1 MPYLKGKCPPHNLPP
16 PLEEEEEDILYYL
29 NYLLFKDI

>member
-1 MPYLKGKCPPHNLPP
+1 MLYLKGKSPPKNLPP

-29 NYLLFKDI
+29 DYLLFIDI